1 MYNCF
6 GIIIPLLAHRTG
18 FTMKRQ
24 QLKASLL
31 LLLAAG
37 IWGLAFVAQKT
48 STQYIGP
55 FAFNGIRFMLGS
67 LSLLPLIIL
76 FNKNASVRPIH
87 STRNEMKH
95 AARAGFTAGLI
106 LFGGSTLQ
114 QIGLIYTSAGKA
126 AFITGLYIVIVPL
139 LGLFLKQRFS
149 LNIGFGAI
157 IAAIGLYSLSITHPF
172 SIGQGDLIE
181 LIGALFWSVHI
192 LMIDKYSRHVDIL
205 KLSFFQMLTSS
216 IISLVVA
223 LFTETI
229 AWSAISQALI
239 PILYGGILS
248 AGVAYTLQIVGQK
261 HAQPAQAAIIL
272 SLEAV
277 FAALGGYLLLHE
289 HMSTRG
295 LMGCLLMLIGMLLP
309 QLPKIRLL
317 RPPSDK
323 KSVKE
328 G

>member
-1 MYNCF
+1 
-6 GIIIPLLAHRTG
+6 
-18 FTMKRQ
+18 MKPQ
-24 QLKASLL
+24 QLRANLL

-48 STQYIGP
+48 SMQYIGP
-55 FAFNGIRFMLGS
+55 FTFNGIRFMLGGV
-67 LSLLPLIIL
+67 SLLPLIIL
-76 FNKNASVRPIH
+76 FNKNSSIRRIH
-87 STRNEMKH
+87 SPRNEIKQ
-95 AARAGFTAGLI
+95 AARAGLTAGLI
-106 LFGGSTLQ
+106 LFAGSTLQ

-139 LGLFLKQRFS
+139 LSLFMKQRFS
-149 LNIGFGAI
+149 LNIGFGAL
-157 IAAIGLYSLSITHPF
+157 IAAIGLYFLSITNDF
-172 SIGQGDLIE
+172 SISKGDLVE

-205 KLSFFQMLTSS
+205 KLSFFQMLTCSM
-216 IISLVVA
+216 ISLAVA

-229 AWSAISQALI
+229 AWSTISQVLI

-261 HAQPAQAAIIL
+261 NAQPAQAAIIL

-277 FAALGGYLLLHE
+277 FAALGGYILLHE
-289 HMSTRG
+289 QMSARG
-295 LMGCLLMLIGMLLP
+295 LMGCLFMLIGMLLP
-309 QLPKIRLL
+309 QLPNIRLF
-317 RPPSDK
+317 RTSSE
-323 KSVKE
+323 KSIKE

>member
-1 MYNCF
+1 
-6 GIIIPLLAHRTG
+6 
-18 FTMKRQ
+18 MKPQ
-24 QLKASLL
+24 QLRANLL

-48 STQYIGP
+48 SMQYIGP
-55 FAFNGIRFMLGS
+55 FTFNGIRFMLGG

-76 FNKNASVRPIH
+76 FNKNSSIRRIH
-87 STRNEMKH
+87 SPRNEMKQ
-95 AARAGFTAGLI
+95 AAQAGLTAGLI

-139 LGLFLKQRFS
+139 LGLFMRQRFS

-157 IAAIGLYSLSITHPF
+157 IAAIGLYFLSITNSF
-172 SIGQGDLIE
+172 SIAQGDLIE
-181 LIGALFWSVHI
+181 LIGALFWSIHI

-205 KLSFFQMLTSS
+205 KLSFFQMLTCS
-216 IISLVVA
+216 IISLGMA

-229 AWSAISQALI
+229 TWNAISQALI

-261 HAQPAQAAIIL
+261 NAQPAQAAIIL
-272 SLEAV
+272 SLEAI
-277 FAALGGYLLLHE
+277 FAALGGYILLHE
-289 HMSTRG
+289 QMGTRG
-295 LMGCLLMLIGMLLP
+295 LMGCFLMLIGMLLP
-309 QLPKIRLL
+309 QLPKIRLF
-317 RPPSDK
+317 RASNER